1 MSVFDDDQ
9 EHVSPF
15 DEPIEDLG
23 FEEEPELGSEP
34 EEPTDSNK
42 TFLIAVAALIGFLV
56 IAMALLA
63 IYAVF
68 IMPAKRHAQETQVA
82 QINAQNTAIAQGLT
96 ATAQAALWTATPA
109 PSPTS
114 PPTPTLSAAALAT
127 PTPVVALA
135 TSTSTPAIDPTA
147 FALTATAIYATNV
160 AAWALTPS
168 PTALATTGFADDVGL
183 PGLLA
188 VAALL
193 IVVIFLARR
202 LRQTV

>member
-9 EHVSPF
+9 QHVSPF

-23 FEEEPELGSEP
+23 FDEEPDLGQEP
-34 EEPTDSNK
+34 EDEPDSNK
-42 TFLIAVAALIGFLV
+42 TFLIAVAGLIGFLV
-56 IAMALLA
+56 VAMALLA

-68 IMPAKRHAQETQVA
+68 IMPSKRRAQETQVA

-96 ATAQAALWTATPA
+96 ATAQAAAWT
-109 PSPTS
+109 PTS
-114 PPTPTLSAAALAT
+114 PPVPTATPTPITAAAVVT
-127 PTPVVALA
+127 PTPVVVLA

>member
-9 EHVSPF
+9 QHVSPF

-23 FEEEPELGSEP
+23 FDEEPDLGQEP
-34 EEPTDSNK
+34 EDEPDSNK
-42 TFLIAVAALIGFLV
+42 TFLIAVAGLIGFLV
-56 IAMALLA
+56 VAMALLA

-68 IMPAKRHAQETQVA
+68 IMPSKRHAQETQVA

-96 ATAQAALWTATPA
+96 ATAQAAAWT
-109 PSPTS
+109 PTS
-114 PPTPTLSAAALAT
+114 PPVPTATPTPIPAAAAVT